1 MKKASYK
8 TVGKALSLGFPSLVF
23 EEECITVSGKESHRN
38 VNTAFLWELG
48 LLYIIFI
55 SFFVVACIFQ
65 SYYN

>member
-38 VNTAFLWELG
+38 VNTAFL
-48 LLYIIFI
+48 
-55 SFFVVACIFQ
+55 
-65 SYYN
+65 